1 MMQIG
6 ITIANHR
13 DLLSPPYIQTTAR
26 MAEDLG
32 FDSVWIPDHIV
43 APRAVEERYGPVY
56 YDAMAVLAYLAGITR
71 RVRLGTTVLVVPSRH
86 PVVLAK
92 QVASIDQLSHG
103 RVILGIGVG
112 LAKAEFDLLKVAFA
126 ERGPRTDE
134 ALQLMQA
141 LWTQDAPRFE
151 GTYSS
156 VSDLLFQPKPVQ
168 QPVPIWV
175 GGHSRAALR
184 RTAAFATG
192 WHPIDRPPATLQHD
206 LHALHALCHTSGS
219 TPPALCPR
227 FTVRVQEPAADH
239 SRRFMEGNPE
249 QLLADLR
256 QIKAL
261 GASHVVLSTQTND
274 MARFC
279 WELDTLAQEVV
290 PSLPARG
297 VAPRHPCAVG
307 SPPRARLS
315 PQARHLLTFT

>member
-1 MMQIG
+1 MQIG

-112 LAKAEFDLLKVAFA
+112 LARAEFDLLKVAFS

-156 VSDLLFQPKPVQ
+156 GLTSSSSLNLSS
-168 QPVPIWV
+168 
-175 GGHSRAALR
+175 SRSPSGWAAAAAR
-184 RTAAFATG
+184 RCAG
-192 WHPIDRPPATLQHD
+192 PRRSPPAGTPSID
-206 LHALHALCHTSGS
+206 L
-219 TPPALCPR
+219 PPRCSAIC
-227 FTVRVQEPAADH
+227 T
-239 SRRFMEGNPE
+239 RR
-249 QLLADLR
+249 
-256 QIKAL
+256 
-261 GASHVVLSTQTND
+261 S
-274 MARFC
+274 
-279 WELDTLAQEVV
+279 
-290 PSLPARG
+290 
-297 VAPRHPCAVG
+297 PCAIPAG
-307 SPPRARLS
+307 
-315 PQARHLLTFT
+315 ARHLPSARALRCGCRSLPRITAGGSWKGTPNNSWQTCGRSRPWAPRMWS